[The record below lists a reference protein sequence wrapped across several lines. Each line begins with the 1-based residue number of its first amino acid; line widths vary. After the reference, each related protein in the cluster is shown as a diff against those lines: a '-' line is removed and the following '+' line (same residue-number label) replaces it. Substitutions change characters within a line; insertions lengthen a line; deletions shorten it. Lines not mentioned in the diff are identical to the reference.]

1 MARYLK
7 LFSNHSSYEEYINEP
22 DAILPNVSYC
32 EDVKDV
38 HFNPNVP
45 DAIYLWKTSVY
56 YPLELDEEYAM
67 YDGTY
72 EFEGETYYKWKQFE
86 NGDFVNIWILTD
98 RRKFPGIGKNNPYT
112 PIGQILND
120 EFNDEYIDFKVYSA
134 TTEMVTD
141 RRMQMEHHNTSGL
154 NANGHDYVDLG
165 LPSGTL
171 WAATNIGAEE
181 PEDYGNYYAWGELA
195 TKSDYSWSTYRFGSS
210 SPFSKYDTDGKTELE
225 LVDDVVRSE
234 MGGDWHMPSNE
245 NLHELMLYTTNEWT
259 TVGGINGRRFTSTV
273 NGNSIFIPAAG
284 YYDGTS
290 RRSVGTYCFLWSGS
304 LIPSDH
310 NSAICLDFDSGD
322 IYMGDFNRYYGLSV
336 RGVLY

>member
-1 MARYLK
+1 
-7 LFSNHSSYEEYINEP
+7 
-22 DAILPNVSYC
+22 
-32 EDVKDV
+32 
-38 HFNPNVP
+38 
-45 DAIYLWKTSVY
+45 
-56 YPLELDEEYAM
+56 
-67 YDGTY
+67 
-72 EFEGETYYKWKQFE
+72 
-86 NGDFVNIWILTD
+86 
-98 RRKFPGIGKNNPYT
+98 
-112 PIGQILND
+112 
-120 EFNDEYIDFKVYSA
+120 
-134 TTEMVTD
+134 MVTD

-154 NANGHDYVDLG
+154 DANGHDYVDLG

-210 SPFSKYDTDGKTELE
+210 SPFSKYDTDGKTEIE

-234 MGGDWHMPSNE
+234 MGGDWHMPSYE

-259 TVGGINGRRFTSTV
+259 TVGGINGKRFTSTV

-290 RRSVGTYCFLWSGS
+290 RFRVGTICRLWSGS
-304 LIPSDH
+304 LHPSYHED
-310 NSAICLDFDSGD
+310 AFDLRFSSGD
-322 IYMGDFNRYYGLSV
+322 INARCNNRSYGHSV